1 MYIIE
6 WQELQCLKD
15 IVFIFIAT
23 EKTITTIII
32 VTDVF
37 TFKIR
42 RNFNLGK
49 YPFTFSAYAQWT

>member
-32 VTDVF
+32 VTF
-37 TFKIR
+37 LRLK
-42 RNFNLGK
+42 
-49 YPFTFSAYAQWT
+49 